1 MTSLMNLKSKE
12 MNILEIW
19 KGPYKNIQ
27 DIYIFSSE
35 DVMVC
40 SLLLEDHNFNEAIVA
55 KLNNKEV
62 DPFIGNFESNGE
74 YICYNGNRVMMMGGW
89 RHLTGVGALNLPQG
103 TAIKLQDEMRDW
115 IVETLNKE

>member
-1 MTSLMNLKSKE
+1 MNLKSKE
-12 MNILEIW
+12 MNIFEIW

-27 DIYIFSSE
+27 DMIIFSSE

-40 SLLLEDHNFNEAIVA
+40 ALLLEDHDFNEAIVA

-62 DPFIGNFESNGE
+62 DPFIGNFESIGE

-89 RHLTGVGALNLPQG
+89 RDRKSV
-103 TAIKLQDEMRDW
+103 
-115 IVETLNKE
+115 V